1 MQTNAD
7 HDDLHYKDYTRA
19 LSLLLNWV
27 VIGGDSR
34 APPSTPTPPAPR
46 KKKKRGFSNH
56 AAASSARAC
65 ARVRACKTRS
75 IVSTISHFLQRRH
88 LSTCNAPAYN
98 GIQYE
103 WPT

>member
-34 APPSTPTPPAPR
+34 APPSTPTPPAPP
-46 KKKKRGFSNH
+46 
-56 AAASSARAC
+56 SSARAC
-65 ARVRACKTRS
+65 VCARACVQNAEHRLHDIAFFATQASFHVQRACIQWHS
-75 IVSTISHFLQRRH
+75 I
-88 LSTCNAPAYN
+88 
-98 GIQYE
+98 
-103 WPT
+103 